1 MLNFLQDT
9 QLTSDGN
16 FLTDGYGYS
25 AATANRPIR
34 LNVSATHRL
43 DVCGLTNG
51 KVAKILGVAEHI

>member
-1 MLNFLQDT
+1 MLTFLQDT

-16 FLTDGYGYS
+16 FLTDGYS
-25 AATANRPIR
+25 AATANRPLR